1 MFSGFSEADFEA
13 FQPARAGSN
22 AYTLPRLKA
31 QERCV
36 AAARGLAEVARASGL
51 GVELRASDA
60 APSLWNKHRVTA
72 QWVFLW
78 RDAAARQALEAL
90 LRQGRSLGET
100 LTDPTPFY
108 RHAFLALYLDVE
120 AVEVTVR
127 VHGDAWADVRNLRAL
142 VAQDGAAQALCDI
155 LASLGPSAVLGVTGG
170 PSWAAARVDPAA
182 LRASV
187 DALTAPDAWWHVT
200 ARIPR
205 AEALA
210 LGADLGARLTF
221 EFGQLLPVFR
231 AVAWRPD
238 NDHVSLGADLAAA
251 DASRAAQAA
260 ALAAEESAWRAQHE
274 ADIARARTEAE
285 SRAHERAA
293 ALAPARP
300 EAVQAAVGAVVRS
313 AAESSRTESAQPR
326 RDARGPNAPASS
338 QAPRGTQS
346 QGPRGAK
353 PGGPRPAPS
362 KPAAAKAA
370 ALQAAAKPAP
380 AMAAA
385 APTGVAVGARVKVL
399 AGPFAGRAGV
409 ITEIDPRGV
418 RVSFGMLGARVERGD
433 IEALS

>member
-60 APSLWNKHRVTA
+60 APTLWNKHRVTA

-78 RDAAARQALEAL
+78 RDAAARQALESL

-108 RHAFLALYLDVE
+108 RHAFLALYLNVE

-142 VAQDGAAQALCDI
+142 VAQGEAAQALCDT
-155 LASLGPSAVLGVTGG
+155 LTSLGPSVVLGVTGG
-170 PSWAAARVDPAA
+170 PSWAVGGINVAA

-187 DALTAPDAWWHVT
+187 EALTAPDAWWHVT

-210 LGADLGARLTF
+210 LGTDLGAKLTY

-251 DASRAAQAA
+251 DASRAAQSA

-285 SRAHERAA
+285 SRALERAA

-313 AAESSRTESAQPR
+313 AAESSRAEPSQPR
-326 RDARGPNAPASS
+326 RDARGPHAP
-338 QAPRGTQS
+338 PS
-346 QGPRGAK
+346 QGARGAQPQGARGAK
-353 PGGPRPAPS
+353 PGSAR
-362 KPAAAKAA
+362 PAAARPATAKATA
-370 ALQAAAKPAP
+370 PQAASKPTPAVAP
-380 AMAAA
+380 AV
-385 APTGVAVGARVKVL
+385 PTGVAVGARVKVL

>member
-51 GVELRASDA
+51 DVELRASDA

-108 RHAFLALYLDVE
+108 RHAFLALYLDIE

-142 VAQDGAAQALCDI
+142 VAQDGAAQALCDT
-155 LASLGPSAVLGVTGG
+155 LASLGPSVVLGVTGG
-170 PSWAAARVDPAA
+170 PSWAAAGIDVAA

-187 DALTAPDAWWHVT
+187 EALTAPDAWWHVT

-210 LGADLGARLTF
+210 LGTDLGARLTY

-251 DASRAAQAA
+251 DASRAAHAA

-285 SRAHERAA
+285 SRAQERAA

-313 AAESSRTESAQPR
+313 AAESSRAESSQPR
-326 RDARGPNAPASS
+326 RDARGPREPS
-338 QAPRGTQS
+338 P
-346 QGPRGAK
+346 QGPRGTK
-353 PGGPRPAPS
+353 PGNARPAAARPAPAKPTAPQAAP
-362 KPAAAKAA
+362 KPAAA
-370 ALQAAAKPAP
+370 AP
-380 AMAAA
+380 A

-433 IEALS
+433 IEALT